1 MHAKLSKIEMMLT
14 LKNYAERNTN
24 KLPFSKKNLTGFTLI
39 ELLAVLLII
48 GIAVSAAT
56 LAFGDNQAERM
67 ERKSHQLAA
76 LIDLAKE
83 QAVFNSQ
90 ELGVLFTKD
99 SYSFYTLV
107 TSVNKEQEE
116 KISWIPLEDDRLLSK
131 RTLPDGLEYELFLEG
146 VKVNFT
152 ASKLEDT
159 TPHVFILSDGTV
171 SPFEL
176 NLTDRIDHSF
186 SMKFAENGEYE
197 IAEL

>member
-1 MHAKLSKIEMMLT
+1 ML
-14 LKNYAERNTN
+14 LKQNNSSARLIGVTFKNRND
-24 KLPFSKKNLTGFTLI
+24 SGFTLI
-39 ELLAVLLII
+39 ELLAVLLIV
-48 GIAVSAAT
+48 GIVVSAAT

-67 ERKSHQLAA
+67 NRKSQQLAA
-76 LIDLAKE
+76 LIELAKE
-83 QAVFNSQ
+83 HAIFNSQ
-90 ELGVLFTKD
+90 ELGILFTED
-99 SYSFYTLV
+99 SYSFYTL
-107 TSVNKEQEE
+107 TSTLDKEKKE
-116 KISWIPLEDDRLLSK
+116 KLSWELLEQDRLLTK

-176 NLTDRIDHSF
+176 KLTDRIDHSF
-186 SMKFAENGEYE
+186 NMKFAENGEYE